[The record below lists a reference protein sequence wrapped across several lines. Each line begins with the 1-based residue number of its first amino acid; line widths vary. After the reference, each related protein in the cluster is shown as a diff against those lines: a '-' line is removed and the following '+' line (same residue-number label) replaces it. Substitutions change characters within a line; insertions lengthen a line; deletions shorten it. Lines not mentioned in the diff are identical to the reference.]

1 MSKIIIEV
9 PDKCSDCK
17 HRKSNICLLFE
28 KTIGGG
34 YNSNLYVRCPN
45 CIAAEVKEEN
55 KLPKYKEGESV
66 EWEGAV
72 YKIVGHRIVYSVI
85 SGNYGNMF
93 SDVGENELKKE
104 GHTVLDKTTG
114 LFVDEEVK
122 E

>member
-55 KLPKYKEGESV
+55 KLPKYKEG
-66 EWEGAV
+66 
-72 YKIVGHRIVYSVI
+72 
-85 SGNYGNMF
+85 
-93 SDVGENELKKE
+93 
-104 GHTVLDKTTG
+104 HTVLDKTTG

-122 E
+122 EEKEK